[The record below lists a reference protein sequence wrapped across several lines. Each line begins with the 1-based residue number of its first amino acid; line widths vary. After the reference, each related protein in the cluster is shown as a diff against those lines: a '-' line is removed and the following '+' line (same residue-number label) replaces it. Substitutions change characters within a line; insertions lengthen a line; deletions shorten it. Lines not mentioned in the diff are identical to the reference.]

1 MAGTPTADDGTLGR
15 SAGVHAGRAAVLIVA
30 AVVIGLLVL
39 NDSGPTTVS
48 TSGPEPDRITVPEQ
62 TTSTTAARA
71 PTTTTAALRPAEQ
84 VKVIALNAT
93 STAGVAG
100 KISAQLRDAR
110 YNVLAAGNA
119 TATAKAAARASFV
132 YYTPGYTREALLVA
146 QTLGVAPT
154 NVQALPAPP
163 PGTDLKGAN
172 VVVLVK
178 EDLANKPAAS
188 STTTTRRP

>member
-1 MAGTPTADDGTLGR
+1 MAGTPTEDDGTLGR
-15 SAGVHAGRAAVLIVA
+15 SAGVHAGRAAILIVA

-39 NDSGPTTVS
+39 NDSGPSTVS
-48 TSGPEPDRITVPEQ
+48 TSGPDPDRVTVPEEV
-62 TTSTTAARA
+62 TTTTARV

-100 KISAQLRDAR
+100 KISDLLIAAR

-178 EDLANKPAAS
+178 EDLANRPAA
-188 STTTTRRP
+188 STTTTRKPQP